1 MTKFS
6 VSVCQTWPGSLGL
19 HGLGAVAFGPDDSL
33 LRSRPVTSGCRAA
46 PGPQPLDAC
55 RLSSKQ
61 PQDTFPCPLGAKQ
74 LRSCLETR
82 CGGKRRLSQHRPGLV
97 RRSALSKSPPCPP
110 FLPPRSCLLPSFLFS
125 ADQPFK
131 QRNAPDTVGLS
142 SRRLHFEEEHI
153 EVKRHP
159 QQPRSL
165 TPVGGTSPLQVS
177 HK

>member
-1 MTKFS
+1 MQSSPWSPAPRCLSTLLQTATGYLP
-6 VSVCQTWPGSLGL
+6 VSSGGQAT
-19 HGLGAVAFGPDDSL
+19 SL
-33 LRSRPVTSGCRAA
+33 LSGN
-46 PGPQPLDAC
+46 PLWRQA
-55 RLSSKQ
+55 SSESAQ
-61 PQDTFPCPLGAKQ
+61 A
-74 LRSCLETR
+74 
-82 CGGKRRLSQHRPGLV
+82 RPGATFGLV
-97 RRSALSKSPPCPP
+97 QVAPLPP